1 MKTGLVLV
9 DIQKDYFEGGSMELV
24 EMERAA
30 DNARKLLD
38 YFRKRDMPR
47 FHVQHIATYPGST
60 FFLPGSTGAEI
71 HELVKPWGSE
81 PVIEKH
87 FPNSFRATCL
97 ADLLFEKNVV
107 QLLVCGAMSHMCI
120 DSTVRAAF
128 DIGFPCLVAEDG
140 CTTGDLTFRDQK
152 LSAANVHSSFMSAL
166 KGTFAQVLSTED
178 ILKGLEKG
186 EL

>member
-24 EMERAA
+24 EMEKAA
-30 DNARKLLD
+30 DNALKLLD
-38 YFRKRDMPR
+38 YFRKRDMSR

-60 FFLPGSTGAEI
+60 FFLPGSIGAEI
-71 HELVKPWGSE
+71 DDRVKPAGSE

-87 FPNSFRATCL
+87 FPNSFRATSL
-97 ADLLFEKNVV
+97 ADLIFEKNIV
-107 QLLVCGAMSHMCI
+107 QLVICGAMSHMCI

-128 DIGFPCLVAEDG
+128 DIGFPCIVADDG
-140 CTTGDLTFRDQK
+140 CTTRDLTFRDQK
-152 LSAANVHSSFMSAL
+152 LSAADVHFSFMSAL
-166 KGTFAQVLSTED
+166 NGTFAQVLSTDD